1 MKNTQT
7 PKVHPVTYVEPT
19 KLKGAKYNPRKIERR
34 ELEKLAHNIAV
45 FGFVETVT
53 ASKENNEIIGG
64 HQRVKAALM
73 LLKGD
78 YVPKDWKGNPLS
90 FEMPKKVPVIY
101 VEGLSDAQRKTLNL
115 SLNRLGGEWDDDKV
129 QALVKE
135 LSANAASMMD
145 DAMAELDKE
154 SAMLSAL
161 ALTGF
166 DDAELK
172 GYLDTPMKGDLP
184 LPPPPPP
191 PPSSAVL
198 AAPPPPP
205 RVDEG
210 VKGVQPNT
218 RVPMVFYVETEQ
230 EAAMVKR
237 VFAHAKREYEL
248 NGPLLYVV
256 SKWLDDN
263 RETLNN
269 IAGGSV

>member
-1 MKNTQT
+1 
-7 PKVHPVTYVEPT
+7 
-19 KLKGAKYNPRKIERR
+19 
-34 ELEKLAHNIAV
+34 
-45 FGFVETVT
+45 
-53 ASKENNEIIGG
+53 
-64 HQRVKAALM
+64 
-73 LLKGD
+73 
-78 YVPKDWKGNPLS
+78 
-90 FEMPKKVPVIY
+90 
-101 VEGLSDAQRKTLNL
+101 
-115 SLNRLGGEWDDDKV
+115 
-129 QALVKE
+129 
-135 LSANAASMMD
+135 
-145 DAMAELDKE
+145 
-154 SAMLSAL
+154 MLSVL

-172 GYLDTPMKGDLP
+172 GYLDTPMMGDLP
-184 LPPPPPP
+184 LPPPP

-198 AAPPPPP
+198 AAPPPTPPP